1 MTRSMICSSNLLS
14 SDSITSKLVNTV
26 RKTRIVSTLGPA
38 STTKEDLKNL
48 LRAGADVFRLNYSH
62 GSPEDKTELYSIIRE
77 LENELGQPTCILA
90 DLPGPKIRIGILEQ
104 EVFLSHGST
113 ISLHIGQSQI
123 EGEFN
128 GLLPVEID
136 GIEDQI
142 KKGSSI
148 LIADGL
154 VELTVDSTEG
164 KLIQCIVKNEG
175 YVSSGKGLNF
185 PGTHLDIPAFGPK
198 DVLALEHALKCEA
211 DYVAVSYVR
220 SAKDL
225 IPVKDYIKKSGVH
238 TPIIAKI
245 EHPLA
250 LKNLDEILDYCQAVM
265 VARGDLGVEIP
276 LEDVPIAQEQIISKA
291 IERGMVS
298 IVATQMLETMTAN
311 PRPTR
316 AEVTDV
322 SSAIRQGASCVMLS
336 GETAVGAHP
345 SLAVETMA
353 RIALSTEQ
361 SFASTGNRPTAL
373 ARFRSTRAIAH
384 AGVLLAEISGA
395 ARIVVATE
403 HGNAPRLVAGYRPEV
418 PVTAVSNRIRALRRT
433 CMLSGVD
440 TVMVEEYER
449 GSATMKAAIE
459 ALVADG
465 RLKPGDKV
473 IAMSGSPK
481 AITGSTSTLR
491 LYSIL
496 GDGTVK
502 TDE

>member
-1 MTRSMICSSNLLS
+1 MTSSMICSSNPLS
-14 SDSITSKLVNTV
+14 SASITSKPVNTV

-38 STTKEDLKNL
+38 TATKKDILDLL
-48 LRAGADVFRLNYSH
+48 QSGADVFRLNYSH
-62 GSPEDKTELYSIIRE
+62 GTPEDKTELYSIIRE
-77 LENELGQPTCILA
+77 LEKERGQPTCILA
-90 DLPGPKIRIGILEQ
+90 DLPGPKIRIGTIDK
-104 EVFLSHGST
+104 EVLLAQGS
-113 ISLHIGQSQI
+113 IVSLHIGRSQI
-123 EGEFN
+123 EGAFDGN
-128 GLLPVEID
+128 LPVEID

-142 KKGSSI
+142 QKDASI

-154 VELTVDSTEG
+154 VELTVESIDG
-164 KLIQCIVKNEG
+164 KVINCVVKNG
-175 YVSSGKGLNF
+175 GIVDTGKGLNF
-185 PGTHLDIPAFGPK
+185 PGTHLNVPAFGPK

-220 SAKDL
+220 TASDL

-238 TPIIAKI
+238 TPIVAKI

-276 LEDVPIAQEQIISKA
+276 LEDVPIAQEHIISKA

-336 GETAVGAHP
+336 GETAVGAYP
-345 SLAVETMA
+345 SLSVETMA
-353 RIALSTEQ
+353 RIASSTEQ
-361 SFASTGNRPTAL
+361 SFASTGSRPTAL

-459 ALVADG
+459 ALVKDG
-465 RLKPGDKV
+465 RLEPGDKV